1 VPKLSNSEVE
11 HIALLARLVLSREHI
26 EAMTDQLNDILG
38 YMEKLS
44 ELDTSGIEPTT
55 HALHLSNA
63 FREDQILP
71 SLDQDE
77 ALALAPERGGSA
89 FIVPKVI

>member
-1 VPKLSNSEVE
+1 MKLSKPEVE
-11 HIALLARLVLSREHI
+11 YIAFLARLQLDPEEIDTVTE
-26 EAMTDQLNDILG
+26 QLNNILG

-63 FREDQILP
+63 FREDQVIP
-71 SLDQDE
+71 SLDRE
-77 ALALAPERGGSA
+77 EVLALAPEQGGSS
-89 FIVPKVI
+89 FVVPKVI

>member
-1 VPKLSNSEVE
+1 MKLSKSEVE
-11 HIALLARLVLSREHI
+11 HIAFLARLQLGADEI
-26 EAMTDQLNDILG
+26 DTITQQLNSILG

-63 FREDQILP
+63 FREDRVVP
-71 SLDQDE
+71 SLDREDV
-77 ALALAPERGGSA
+77 LALAPEQGGSA
-89 FIVPKVI
+89 FVVPKVI

>member
-1 VPKLSNSEVE
+1 MKLSKPEVE
-11 HIALLARLVLSREHI
+11 HIAYLARLQLGSEEI
-26 EAMTDQLNDILG
+26 ETITPQLNNILL

-63 FREDQILP
+63 FRDDQVSP
-71 SLDQDE
+71 SLPQEE
-77 ALALAPERGGSA
+77 ALALAPEQGGGS
-89 FIVPKVI
+89 FVVPKVI

>member
-1 VPKLSNSEVE
+1 MKLSKLEVE
-11 HIALLARLVLSREHI
+11 HIAYLARLQLGPEEI
-26 EAMTDQLNDILG
+26 ETITPQLNNILL

-63 FREDQILP
+63 FREDQVMT
-71 SLDQDE
+71 SLDQE
-77 ALALAPERGGSA
+77 EVLALAPEQGGGA
-89 FIVPKVI
+89 FVVPKVI

>member
-1 VPKLSNSEVE
+1 MTLTKPEVE
-11 HIALLARLVLSREHI
+11 HIAFLARLQLGTEEI
-26 EAMTDQLNDILG
+26 ETITQQLNSILG

-63 FREDQILP
+63 FREDRVVP
-71 SLDQDE
+71 SLGRDE
-77 ALALAPERGGSA
+77 VLDLAPEQGGSA
-89 FIVPKVI
+89 FVVPKVI

>member
-1 VPKLSNSEVE
+1 MKLSKQEVE
-11 HIALLARLVLSREHI
+11 HIAYLSRLHLSSEQI
-26 EAMTDQLNDILG
+26 AAMTGQLNDILG

-63 FREDQILP
+63 FREDQVVP
-71 SLDQDE
+71 SLPQEE
-77 ALALAPERGGSA
+77 ALALAPEQGGSA
-89 FIVPKVI
+89 FVVPKVI

>member
-1 VPKLSNSEVE
+1 MKLSKLEVE
-11 HIALLARLVLSREHI
+11 HIAFLARLQLGSEEIDTV
-26 EAMTDQLNDILG
+26 TQQLNNILS

-63 FREDQILP
+63 FREDRVLP
-71 SLDQDE
+71 SLDREDV
-77 ALALAPERGGSA
+77 LALAPVQGGSA
-89 FIVPKVI
+89 FVVPKVI

>member
-1 VPKLSNSEVE
+1 MKLSKPEVE
-11 HIALLARLVLSREHI
+11 HIAFLARLQLGTKEI
-26 EAMTDQLNDILG
+26 ETITQQLNSILG

-63 FREDQILP
+63 FREDRVVP
-71 SLDQDE
+71 SLDRDE
-77 ALALAPERGGSA
+77 VLDLAPDQGGSA
-89 FIVPKVI
+89 FVVPKVI

>member
-1 VPKLSNSEVE
+1 MELTKSEVE
-11 HIALLARLVLSREHI
+11 HIAYLARLQLSPDEI
-26 EAMTDQLNDILG
+26 EIITPQLNNILL

-55 HALHLSNA
+55 HAQHLSNA
-63 FREDQILP
+63 FREDQVRP
-71 SLDQDE
+71 SLNQEDV
-77 ALALAPERGGSA
+77 LALAPEQGGRS

>member
-1 VPKLSNSEVE
+1 MKLSKSEVE
-11 HIALLARLVLSREHI
+11 HIAFLARLQLGLEEIDGV
-26 EAMTDQLNDILG
+26 TQQLNNILG

-63 FREDQILP
+63 FREDQVIP
-71 SLDQDE
+71 SLDREDV
-77 ALALAPERGGSA
+77 LALAPEQGGSA
-89 FIVPKVI
+89 FVVPKVI

>member
-1 VPKLSNSEVE
+1 MTLTKPEVE
-11 HIALLARLVLSREHI
+11 HIAFLARLQLGPEEI
-26 EAMTDQLNDILG
+26 DTITQQLNSILG

-63 FREDQILP
+63 FREDRVIP
-71 SLDQDE
+71 SLDREDV
-77 ALALAPERGGSA
+77 LALAPEQGGSA
-89 FIVPKVI
+89 FVVPKVI